1 MKKQILSITVLV
13 GILAFN
19 TALYALSQSFIDRLS
34 HTFPSH
40 TQQIKEIT
48 GEINNYKSIL
58 KKYGNDPA
66 YTQQLKEVITEA
78 ENRLIDVISKALREQ
93 IAEDEEWTMI

>member
-48 GEINNYKSIL
+48 GEINNYK
-58 KKYGNDPA
+58 
-66 YTQQLKEVITEA
+66 
-78 ENRLIDVISKALREQ
+78 
-93 IAEDEEWTMI
+93 